1 MYKNVFGEKVSRAR
15 YKEMVRA
22 QKNRREIVA
31 AQLPRREMIKMGLL
45 TGAGYLVAKSGL
57 SARAEAPIP
66 VGQPASL
73 QASCA
78 FQPFTEPLNI
88 PPIKQPVAS
97 LSPAPHGSAEHGSRG
112 ASCDYS
118 PGVQPV
124 PAGKVVRGPSTAGV
138 RLDTLPTAHTE
149 SLGL

>member
-31 AQLPRREMIKMGLL
+31 AQLPRREMSKMGLL
-45 TGAGYLVAKSGL
+45 TGSGYLVAKSGL
-57 SARAEAPIP
+57 SARAEAPFP

-73 QASCA
+73 QGCA
-78 FQPFTEPLNI
+78 FQPLTEPLNI

-97 LSPAPHGSAEHGSRG
+97 LSPAPTAAPNTG
-112 ASCDYS
+112 AGEGRTITHQAFNLF
-118 PGVQPV
+118 PPV
-124 PAGKVVRGPSTAGV
+124 KLFEV
-138 RLDTLPTAHTE
+138 
-149 SLGL
+149 